1 MQGGA
6 DYSTYEGDV
15 SQYEVH
21 KYVHSPFSPD
31 TTDKTRFMQLG
42 YAQVTY
48 FIEQVGMSAASFGVA
63 TEDVMVVGTA
73 LMNAFGYKCEPPMTI
88 VPAQGA
94 QLQSI
99 CDDDTC
105 PLAVNA
111 TCAAYNSSIPAP
123 SNATSIGSG
132 SSTATATGSKTSATG
147 TGTSSSPVATVS
159 KAAGA
164 VAGMSFA
171 AVAGGLAAMFL

>member
-1 MQGGA
+1 
-6 DYSTYEGDV
+6 
-15 SQYEVH
+15 
-21 KYVHSPFSPD
+21 
-31 TTDKTRFMQLG
+31 MQLG
-42 YAQVTY
+42 YAQVSY
-48 FIEQVGMSAASFGVA
+48 FVEQVGLSAASFGVA
-63 TEDVMVVGTA
+63 TEDVMTVGTD
-73 LMNAFGYKCEPPMTI
+73 LMNFFGYKCEAPITI

-105 PLAVNA
+105 PLAPNS
-111 TCAAYNSSIPAP
+111 TCAAYNNTIPAP

-132 SSTATATGSKTSATG
+132 SSATG
-147 TGTSSSPVATVS
+147 TATMGGATGTSTSSPAATVS

-171 AVAGGLAAMFL
+171 AVAGGIAAMFL